1 MYKIILK
8 FPFNNTI
15 EKTSLIQYNKV
26 SGRYLYE
33 GKNTKERVMIISH
46 RPFLCIFVQ

>member
-33 GKNTKERVMIISH
+33 GKNTNH
-46 RPFLCIFVQ
+46 

>member
-1 MYKIILK
+1 MGKKKLLSIFYKAMYKIILK

-33 GKNTKERVMIISH
+33 GKNTNH
-46 RPFLCIFVQ
+46 

>member
-26 SGRYLYE
+26 LSLFGIRRSSL
-33 GKNTKERVMIISH
+33 
-46 RPFLCIFVQ
+46 